1 MLGYGIMAICA
12 SYFYRLGEKEY
23 QNKGI
28 LLAFLSVILA
38 LGADY
43 FFELGELGVL
53 GANLALYVILFA
65 YNMFH
70 DPPQG

>member
-43 FFELGELGVL
+43 LFDLGDLGIL
-53 GANLALYVILFA
+53 GANIALYLLLFA
-65 YNMFH
+65 YNMFS